1 MNELNIRVAIVDD
14 EAPIRDS
21 LRHWCNQH
29 PGYQCVGQWLT
40 VADALD
46 AIAWSKPHVL
56 LLDLHLAG
64 TESIESIARLKEKV
78 PDLAV
83 LMLTGEDDYY
93 WVEQALQRGADG
105 YLTKMSAS
113 ERLGQALRDVL
124 QGGSPLTPDVSRK
137 LIAEHIAKTRD
148 TSAIDQLTPRE
159 RMVLA
164 KLAQGLVYKEI
175 ADHCDISLETVRTH
189 ARRIFKKLNVGTKTE
204 AVLKYLK
211 SNRSG

>member
-29 PGYQCVGQWLT
+29 PGYQCVGQWPT

-113 ERLGQALRDVL
+113 ECLGQALRDVL

-137 LIAEHIAKTRD
+137 LIAEHIVKTRD